1 VASGVTSA
9 PPPPSATSLSQPASA
24 ASASAPSQL
33 EQRAHP
39 SVNTEGWTT
48 HESKA
53 LKVSFRFPKEM
64 FTLTEP
70 GSKIQLTSKLS
81 RGALGEN
88 TTAKHVFSLVIE
100 KKTGAPEAVLAKDYP
115 SYAERAFPKGISGG
129 LAPDNESV
137 TRAKLAGLEGYRLS
151 GGVEG
156 YNSEVLFLRRD
167 KNTLIAHAD
176 IVGGIMGPETP
187 EETQRAIIEA
197 IFASI
202 VVK

>member
-1 VASGVTSA
+1 MDHAR
-9 PPPPSATSLSQPASA
+9 
-24 ASASAPSQL
+24 
-33 EQRAHP
+33 EQGAQD
-39 SVNTEGWTT
+39 
-48 HESKA
+48 
-53 LKVSFRFPKEM
+53 LFRFPKET
-64 FTLTEP
+64 FTLTEL

-100 KKTGAPEAVLAKDYP
+100 QKAGAPEAVLAKDNP
-115 SYAERAFPKGISGG
+115 SYAEEPFPKASPAGSRPTTNRWP
-129 LAPDNESV
+129 ARSSPDS
-137 TRAKLAGLEGYRLS
+137 RAIGYR

-156 YNSEVLFLRRD
+156 YNTEVLFLRRD

-176 IVGGIMGPETP
+176 IVGGIMSPETP

>member
-1 VASGVTSA
+1 MK
-9 PPPPSATSLSQPASA
+9 
-24 ASASAPSQL
+24 
-33 EQRAHP
+33 
-39 SVNTEGWTT
+39 TEGWAT

-53 LKVSFRFPKEM
+53 LKVSFRFPKET
-64 FTLTEP
+64 FTLAER
-70 GSKIQLTSKLS
+70 GGKIQLTSKLS
-81 RGALGEN
+81 REELGEN

-100 KKTGAPEAVLAKDYP
+100 QKTGAPEAVLAKDQP
-115 SYAERAFPKGISGG
+115 SYAERAFPKGIAGG

-137 TRAKLAGLEGYRLS
+137 ARAKLAGLEGYRLS

-197 IFASI
+197 ILASI